1 MKVAEINDN
10 NISENKNINDNIIF
24 LDKNIIKRCH
34 KSNIVNDRFIIDKTK
49 PLKSFSNDFCV
60 AYAVNDLQESSQN
73 HCYAKLFDKSF
84 LFYLES
90 IVNLTS
96 NKIENFNNPID
107 IGIVEF
113 HDTNEE
119 YIAVIFND
127 IFAVSLGE
135 LIDKNESFSD
145 KYIIK
150 NILYNIKET
159 LKNLHDQ
166 GIAHG
171 SVNLDNIYLSK
182 SGNFILDE
190 CFTTPFGYNQSPVYE
205 CLNISESNIYAK
217 SNINKSSDYY
227 ALGIVCLELTTGKR
241 IKKPNIKDLNSGR
254 ILSGSYRYF
263 IKNKILT
270 GTINKII
277 RGLLNDSDKERF
289 GYNELSN
296 IPALKNFFPKIK
308 KHDFSEPIIFNNKK
322 IYNANILSHE
332 LASNLFETKNL
343 FSSGKLQTFLFKYY
357 KNAQS
362 LYKIKHLLN
371 KNITTGRFETKYLN
385 INDLVI
391 AEIIKILGNKDIF
404 SIQNLSFS
412 FDNYS
417 ICNFVINLIKNNKHN
432 ELKLLSE
439 IIDYQFYINEFSLN
453 SEIHNK
459 SHSFIKIYK
468 EKSKKAKDNYLSNF
482 LYALNKTYPKL
493 PYIFGLPSKKVI
505 FSPIDMLKFINENN
519 ISEKFIFNNLYLILF
534 LHSKLEDDY
543 LTKYLYFNN
552 LIIKNTSYFKLLL
565 LFSEVQK
572 EYKIQKLSY
581 LSKLFSQNI
590 IKFLDKFIQSKKF
603 KKEISEKIKEI
614 SKEGD
619 LSKIIDILDQKDL
632 FQGDKENFLK
642 NVAKTSKIQNKLEQ
656 IVSELESKQD
666 VEQKCMNTTL
676 TISYLLFSI
685 AVIYILA
692 KLTI

>member
-1 MKVAEINDN
+1 MKVEKTNDN
-10 NISENKNINDNIIF
+10 NISENKKINDNIIF

-34 KSNIVNDRFIIDKTK
+34 KSSIVNNRFIIDKTK
-49 PLKSFSNDFCV
+49 PLKSFSNSFCT
-60 AYAVNDLQESSQN
+60 AYAVNDLRESNQN
-73 HCYAKLFDKSF
+73 HYYAKLFDKSF
-84 LFYLES
+84 LFNLEA

-96 NKIENFNNPID
+96 HKIENFNNPID

-119 YIAVIFND
+119 YIAIIFND

-150 NILYNIKET
+150 NILYNIKEI

-190 CFTTPFGYNQSPVYE
+190 CFTTPFGYNQSPIYE
-205 CLNISESNIYAK
+205 CLNISEANIYAK

-241 IKKPNIKDLNSGR
+241 LKKSNIKDLNSGK

-263 IKNKILT
+263 VKNKILT

-277 RGLLNDSDKERF
+277 RGLLNDNDKERF

-296 IPALKNFFPKIK
+296 IPDLKNFFPKITK
-308 KHDFSEPIIFNNKK
+308 IDFSEPIIFNNKK
-322 IYNANILSHE
+322 IYNAKILSHE
-332 LASNLFETKNL
+332 FTSNLHEAKNL
-343 FSSGKLQTFLFKYY
+343 LSSGNLQAFLIKHY
-357 KNAQS
+357 KNTQS

-371 KNITTGRFETKYLN
+371 KNITTGRFETKYFNL
-385 INDLVI
+385 NDLVL

-404 SIQNLSFS
+404 SIQNLSFG

-417 ICNFVINLIKNNKHN
+417 ICNLVINLIKDNKHN

-439 IIDYQFYINEFSLN
+439 IIDYQLYINEFLSD
-453 SEIHNK
+453 SKIHNE
-459 SHSFIKIYK
+459 SYNFIKSYK
-468 EKSKKAKDNYLSNF
+468 EKSKETKDNYLLNF
-482 LYALNKTYPKL
+482 LYALNKTYSKL
-493 PYIFGLPSKKVI
+493 PYIHDAPLKKII
-505 FSPIDMLKFINENN
+505 FSPIDMLKFIDENN
-519 ISEKFIFNNLYLILF
+519 ISEKFIFNNIYLIPF
-534 LHSKLEDDY
+534 LHLKLEDDY
-543 LTKYLYFNN
+543 LTKYLYYNN
-552 LIIKNTSYFKLLL
+552 LIIKNTNYFKLLL
-565 LFSEVQK
+565 LFSEIQK
-572 EYKIQKLSY
+572 QYKIQKLSY
-581 LSKLFSQNI
+581 LSKLFSHNI
-590 IKFLDKFIQSKKF
+590 TKYLDKFIQSKTF

-614 SKEGD
+614 SEEGD
-619 LSKIIDILDQKDL
+619 LSKIINILDQKDL
-632 FQGDKENFLK
+632 FQDDKKNFIK
-642 NVAKTSKIQNKLEQ
+642 NLIKTNKIQNKLKK
-656 IVSELESKQD
+656 IVNELESKQD
-666 VEQKCMNTTL
+666 VEQKCMSTTL
-676 TISYLLFSI
+676 TISYLLFSV
-685 AVIYILA
+685 AMIYILA
-692 KLTI
+692 KLTM